1 MGVVCGCVHAGPVCP
16 LQLLE
21 GGIARKDGRL
31 QVGDVVKKV
40 GHCLSVYLS
49 VRLCGVIPDH
59 AGMW

>member
-1 MGVVCGCVHAGPVCP
+1 MCL

-31 QVGDVVKKV
+31 KVGDIVKKV
-40 GHCLSVYLS
+40 GDCLSVCLS
-49 VRLCGVIPDH
+49 VCLCGVIPDH